1 MYYSGLDIHKRYSQ
15 AVIMNEAGRIIREDR
30 IRTDR
35 EEIKRYYSKYK
46 GIEVAI
52 ESSYGYE
59 VVYEAL
65 KEAGAEVRLSHPKKT
80 KAIGY
85 GKVKTDKIDSRILA
99 ELLRGRMLPES
110 WVPDKGI
117 RELRRL
123 VRERERLVRER
134 TRHKNRIRQEM
145 WRRGIE
151 GSRKNIWSKRGM
163 EWLKGRGVKSIERG
177 IKIIE
182 TIEEQIKEVDK
193 EIRGASKRYEREK
206 KILKSIEGIGE
217 YAASLIIA
225 EIGDIRRFRSA
236 EALVSYAGLCPSVK
250 QSGGKKI
257 YGSITKEGNKRLR
270 WILVECVHIHI
281 KRNERSQVTR
291 YYKRK
296 SRERGKGKAIVA
308 AARKLLRIIYYLLK
322 RGEEYKIK

>member
-1 MYYSGLDIHKRYSQ
+1 MYYSGLDVHKKYSQ
-15 AVIMNEAGRIIREDR
+15 AVVMTEGGKIIREDR

-46 GIEVAI
+46 GIKVAM

-65 KEAGAEVRLSHPKKT
+65 REAGAEVKLSHPKKT

-85 GKVKTDKIDSRILA
+85 GKIKTDRIDSRILA
-99 ELLRGRMLPES
+99 ELLRSKMLPES
-110 WVPDKGI
+110 WVPGEEI
-117 RELRRL
+117 RGLRRL

-145 WRRGIE
+145 WRRGIY

-163 EWLKGRGVKSIERG
+163 EWLKGRGVKTIERG
-177 IKIIE
+177 VKIIE
-182 TIEEQIKEVDK
+182 TIEEQIKEIDK
-193 EIRGASKRYEREK
+193 EIREASKRYKREK
-206 KILKSIEGIGE
+206 EILKSIEGIGE
-217 YAASLIIA
+217 YASSLIIA

-236 EALVSYAGLCPSVK
+236 EALISYAGLCPSVK

-281 KRNERSQVTR
+281 NRNDRSQITR

-296 SRERGKGKAIVA
+296 RREKVKGKAIIA
-308 AARKLLRIIYYLLK
+308 AARKMLRIIYYLLK
-322 RGEEYKIK
+322 RGEEFKIK